1 VLDTVATPAGLADF
15 VPLAERALSVDAAS
29 MIRFRSAPAGIS
41 GFVRLPYE
49 VLAGRT
55 LAGQPAS
62 EFDVTVSAA
71 DFVRWQAGSAGVP
84 AGKDAHW
91 LTALPPRRGWNRIEV
106 VPDGVIRNLIRSG
119 AELAAGASSRQ
130 SQESLLTSVVLT
142 ATNGQVRVE
151 VPLGPLSALTRMGF
165 LPRGS
170 EVALDLSPGWIRV
183 AAALGSAFVQT
194 GRNQLGLLS
203 L

>member
-1 VLDTVATPAGLADF
+1 VLDTVVAPAGLADF
-15 VPLAERALSVDAAS
+15 LPLAERALSIDAAS
-29 MIRFRSAPAGIS
+29 MIRFRSAPAGVS

-55 LAGQPAS
+55 VAGEHRG

-71 DFVRWQAGSAGVP
+71 DFVRWSAGAGPVP
-84 AGKDAHW
+84 GAKDAHW

-119 AELAAGASSRQ
+119 AELAGGAGSRQ
-130 SQESLLTSVVLT
+130 GQESLLASVVLS
-142 ATNGQVRVE
+142 ATNGQHRVE

-170 EVALDLSPGWIRV
+170 EVAIDTNSGWIRV
-183 AAALGSAFVQT
+183 AAALGSAYV
-194 GRNQLGLLS
+194 RNGNPLGLLS